1 MPEPVIRF
9 FGKSDV
15 GKKRDHNEDRFFFS
29 EIYNYAILADGMGGR
44 HFGEVAAE
52 MTVDVVKGKF
62 DSFFPSSIDEIR
74 NTDQTQAIDM
84 VVCLLDEWI
93 RDANFRV
100 WDRGQKDE
108 RFREMGTTLA
118 MVYALPSFAVVAHI
132 GDSRVYQLH
141 EGEFSQVTSDH
152 SFVNS
157 QVATGAMTA
166 EEAQASTQKNIIT
179 RAIGTHRNVKPE
191 FKTTRVSRGDRLL
204 LCSDGLSDMVSDD
217 RIAALMAQSKKGDL
231 ILDDLIAA
239 ANEAGGKD
247 NITVLM
253 VDYVDG

>member
-1 MPEPVIRF
+1 MSEPVIRF

-15 GKKRDHNEDRFFFS
+15 GRKRDHNEDRYHFS

-52 MTVDVVKGKF
+52 MTVETVKDKF
-62 DSFFPSSIDEIR
+62 ENYFPSSIDAVR
-74 NTDQTQAIDM
+74 DSDQGQAVDM

-93 RDANFRV
+93 RDANFQV

-118 MVYALPSFAVVAHI
+118 MVYALPTCVVVAHI
-132 GDSRVYQLH
+132 GDSRVYHLH
-141 EGEFSQVTSDH
+141 EGALTQVTSDH

-166 EEAQASTQKNIIT
+166 EEAQASSQKNIIT

-191 FKTTRVSRGDRLL
+191 FKIARVAKGDRLL

-217 RIAALMAQSKKGDL
+217 QIAILLGQSKKGDL
-231 ILDDLIAA
+231 ILDDLVAA
-239 ANEAGGKD
+239 ANEAGGRD

-253 VDYVDG
+253 VDYSG